1 MFALKPAAIDAH
13 LNWIRDQESIID
25 CETKKDGDSILQ
37 SSGSCEEV
45 IHLKPIQTK
54 WMLCKYVVER
64 ASAISIS
71 SDNDSLF
78 LTTTVFERSQR
89 SHA

>member
-25 CETKKDGDSILQ
+25 CGTKNGDSSLQ

-45 IHLKPIQTK
+45 IHLKPIQAK
-54 WMLCKYVVER
+54 WMLCKDVVER

-71 SDNDSLF
+71 PDNDSLF